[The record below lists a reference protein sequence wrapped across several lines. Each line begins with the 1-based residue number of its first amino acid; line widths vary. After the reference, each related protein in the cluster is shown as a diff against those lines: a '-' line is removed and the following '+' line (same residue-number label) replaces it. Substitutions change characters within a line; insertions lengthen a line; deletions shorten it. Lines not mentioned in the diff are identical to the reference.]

1 MPEVYKMVPSPPD
14 LSTVSDLSASSDL
27 SAVSDLSTSSDSNTN
42 MNGLGREPMVNGQPL
57 LGPDGQPMVNGQV
70 NGQPLLGPDGQ
81 PLLGPD
87 GQVNGQQQSNQLS
100 EEHREIIQKE
110 EEIISK
116 IQEKG
121 SEYAKQTDSESSDEE
136 TVVGKAIALYMVF
149 VKTYFALMLKVGD
162 TGAKS
167 LIQMFLPGD
176 VSEQVLSDNP
186 DMSKVVKTFS
196 KLITLLENPEFR
208 KKIAEVFGKLRETV
222 EPQVMKL
229 FNGVLKVFIDVAE
242 KNASKLIITLV
253 NTLTA
258 AFPPFA
264 VVVDAAALISAGLHT
279 AASGLHLVG
288 MSTDSLAKM
297 KDTVFKTIDD
307 FTKTIDSMTNFP
319 SNVKKTMENPL
330 LPTVVPTVKPVPTVV
345 PTVVPAIKPA
355 PIKGGASIRN
365 LQGQTKKITNRILKT
380 LRIMNHTNKI
390 KHKHKKTKTKK
401 YRR

>member
-1 MPEVYKMVPSPPD
+1 
-14 LSTVSDLSASSDL
+14 
-27 SAVSDLSTSSDSNTN
+27 
-42 MNGLGREPMVNGQPL
+42 
-57 LGPDGQPMVNGQV
+57 MVNGQV
-70 NGQPLLGPDGQ
+70 NGQ
-81 PLLGPD
+81 
-87 GQVNGQQQSNQLS
+87 QQQSNQLS

-110 EEIISK
+110 EEIIRK

-121 SEYAKQTDSESSDEE
+121 SEYAGTNKPTDSESSDEE

-208 KKIAEVFGKLRETV
+208 KKIAEVFGRLRETV

-330 LPTVVPTVKPVPTVV
+330 TTPLPAVKSVPTVV
-345 PTVVPAIKPA
+345 PTVNPVSTVKPVPM
-355 PIKGGASIRN
+355 KGGASMRN

-380 LRIMNHTNKI
+380 LRIMNHTNKN
-390 KHKHKKTKTKK
+390 KNKHKKTKTKK
-401 YRR
+401 YRRK